1 MRSFK
6 EKEQALYEAILRL
19 KTPEDCA
26 LFFDDLCTRKEMEQ
40 MIMRLSAAALLM
52 KGATYNE
59 VMDEVDISSATLSR
73 VSRCVQYGTGYNR
86 FALPPEETPAE
97 ALAPAEAEE

>member
-1 MRSFK
+1 MHAYK
-6 EKEQALYEAILRL
+6 EKEKTLYEAILRL

-26 LFFDDLCTRKEMEQ
+26 IFFEDLCTRKELEQ
-40 MIMRLSAAALLM
+40 MVMRLSAAALLM

-97 ALAPAEAEE
+97 KEPVDEAKN